1 MARLNRYW
9 RVAVV
14 AACFGAM
21 GIGGILYALVLFPAL
36 RLLPGG
42 RKAQARR
49 VRAVIHH
56 SFVALLATLRLGGVM
71 RLERRNVELLR
82 DAAGPVV
89 VLANHPSYLD
99 IVVMIAHLPQA
110 LCVVKSE
117 LWSNPFFGGVVRAAG
132 YVRNDEPD
140 RLIENCAACV
150 AEGTPLIIFP
160 EGTRSEPGKP
170 LQFVRGAAH
179 VALKSGAAIQPVL
192 ADQRVR
198 EHFRSVRTLAEL
210 IRTRGS
216 AAS

>member
-49 VRAVIHH
+49 VRTVIHH

-82 DAAGPVV
+82 DAV
-89 VLANHPSYLD
+89 
-99 IVVMIAHLPQA
+99 QA
-110 LCVVKSE
+110 D
-117 LWSNPFFGGVVRAAG
+117 GRIQH
-132 YVRNDEPD
+132 RQ
-140 RLIENCAACV
+140 
-150 AEGTPLIIFP
+150 AEGHRRGQLIGGQLVEHFDAAR
-160 EGTRSEPGKP
+160 ELAVARSENH
-170 LQFVRGAAH
+170 AH
-179 VALKSGAAIQPVL
+179 GLAFWNARVGDVQSDAIEERQ
-192 ADQRVR
+192 
-198 EHFRSVRTLAEL
+198 
-210 IRTRGS
+210 
-216 AAS
+216 ASP